1 MEHWYVYFKLAER
14 AVSDVAPRVRAMMDT
29 LCAATGARGKLL
41 RRVDSDHGA
50 ATLMEVY
57 NRIDDGR
64 SFGAAL
70 ERAVASA
77 QLPPD
82 LIAARRV
89 ERFKEF

>member
-1 MEHWYVYFKLAER
+1 MEYWYVYFKLADR
-14 AVSDVAPRVRAMMDT
+14 AVGDVAPRVRKMMDT
-29 LCAATGARGKLL
+29 LCAATGAQGTLL
-41 RRVDSDHGA
+41 RRVDSDGGT

-57 NRIDDGR
+57 NRVDDGR

-70 ERAVASA
+70 ERVVASA